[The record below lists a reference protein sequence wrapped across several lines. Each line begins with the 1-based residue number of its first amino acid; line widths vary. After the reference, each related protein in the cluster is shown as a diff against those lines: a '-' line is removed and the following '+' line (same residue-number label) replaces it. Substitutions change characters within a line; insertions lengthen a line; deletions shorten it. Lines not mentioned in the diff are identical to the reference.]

1 LSILLN
7 LVLIKLKLKREREL
21 KKSKL
26 ILVYILIPLLLIQF
40 VPVDR
45 ENPPVDES
53 ITLTAPPEIIA
64 ILKNSCYD
72 CHSNETE
79 WPFYSYIAPVSWL
92 VERDV
97 EFGRDD
103 LNFSEWNKM
112 TENDREHAKEEI
124 IEEISRDT
132 MPMPIY
138 IVTHPS
144 ASLSVEN
151 KLALKNWLTGRETK
165 MHTH

>member
-1 LSILLN
+1 M
-7 LVLIKLKLKREREL
+7 KKR
-21 KKSKL
+21 KL
-26 ILVYILIPLLLIQF
+26 ILIYILIPILLIQF

-45 ENPPVDES
+45 ENPPVHKD
-53 ITLTAPPEIIA
+53 LTFIAPPEVIS
-64 ILKNSCYD
+64 ILKKSCYD

-112 TENDREHAKEEI
+112 TENDKEYTKEEI

-138 IVTHPS
+138 LITHSS
-144 ASLSVEN
+144 ARLSADD
-151 KLALKNWLTGRETK
+151 KLLLKNWLTGRDTK
-165 MHTH
+165 MLSH

>member
-1 LSILLN
+1 MKKIK
-7 LVLIKLKLKREREL
+7 LVLI
-21 KKSKL
+21 
-26 ILVYILIPLLLIQF
+26 YIFVPFLLIQF

-45 ENPPVDES
+45 ENPTLDKS
-53 ITLTAPPEIIA
+53 LTLTAPPKVIS

-103 LNFSEWNKM
+103 LNFSKWNKM
-112 TENDREHAKEEI
+112 TENDKEITKEEI

-138 IVTHPS
+138 LVTHPS
-144 ASLSVEN
+144 ASLSYDD
-151 KLALKNWLTGRETK
+151 KLLLKNWATGRE
-165 MHTH
+165 

>member
-1 LSILLN
+1 MKKIK
-7 LVLIKLKLKREREL
+7 LVLI
-21 KKSKL
+21 
-26 ILVYILIPLLLIQF
+26 YIFVPVLLIQL

-45 ENPPVDES
+45 ENPIMDKS
-53 ITLTAPPEIIA
+53 LTLTAPPEVIS
-64 ILKNSCYD
+64 ILRNSCYD

-103 LNFSEWNKM
+103 LNFSKWNKM
-112 TENDREHAKEEI
+112 TENDKEITKEEI

-138 IVTHPS
+138 LVTHPS
-144 ASLSVEN
+144 ASLSYDD
-151 KLALKNWLTGRETK
+151 KLLLKNWATGRE
-165 MHTH
+165 